1 MDAIQKFNI
10 PGMPADS
17 DYKNLPFGRKIEYRQ
32 KIQDFKNDPK
42 TKKDWISIKGDK
54 NANKEIKKFLKAVG
68 SCQYYCKYNDSDNCR
83 DDSFEIYYV

>member
-1 MDAIQKFNI
+1 MNEPIKKFKIQGLPTDTEF
-10 PGMPADS
+10 AR
-17 DYKNLPFGRKIEYRQ
+17 LPFGRQIEHARKIEG
-32 KIQDFKNDPK
+32 FKNSA
-42 TKKDWISIKGDK
+42 KKDWISIKGDK